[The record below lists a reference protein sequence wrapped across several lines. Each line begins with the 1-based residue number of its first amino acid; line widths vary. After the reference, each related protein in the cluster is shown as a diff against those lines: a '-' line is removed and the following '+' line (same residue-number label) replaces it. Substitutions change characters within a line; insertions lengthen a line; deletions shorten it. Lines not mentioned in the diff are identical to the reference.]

1 MLSLVS
7 QSSSLERNNPFRKS
21 EEGNV
26 SKKELF
32 SFYVPLGHAKIGFQ
46 SKRNGINC
54 FKPKISPFSGFI
66 CTESYFLYGP
76 T

>member
-1 MLSLVS
+1 MLTLVS
-7 QSSSLERNNPFRKS
+7 QSSSLEHNNPFRKS

-26 SKKELF
+26 SKKALF
-32 SFYVPLGHAKIGFQ
+32 SFYSLGHAKIGFQ

-66 CTESYFLYGP
+66 CTKSYFLYGP